1 MTTVAIN
8 RRYLWIGGIFL
19 IIVGLLVFTA
29 APAANRL
36 NSGSTWSH
44 SPDGYGAWYAHM
56 IEQGAPIQRWQ
67 RPLSEL
73 LEQVEQEQES
83 TPPTTLLQ
91 IYPGFATREQ
101 QMFSHSWQQDWLKA
115 GNRIIVLGLRE
126 PVTAAP
132 FTTLQ
137 TSADGAV
144 KVETRRRL
152 ETSKQWQVL
161 LGDDYGA
168 VVGQPPQD
176 SGEMV
181 LGVSP
186 FLAANAY
193 QQEAG
198 NFAFLEGLAIA
209 TGGPIWVD
217 EYLHGYKDSDV
228 VTQEVGGA
236 GGWLDYMAKTPWL
249 VLGVQIG
256 LIIGLGLIAQNRRP
270 GVKRTVKPAVVD
282 NSEAYIQAMA
292 GVLHKAASHDFVVDT
307 LTREERL
314 ALQKVLGLG
323 SVPVPDTV
331 LTTAWTQSTGQSA
344 ITVAVLTQPPP
355 LAHEKDLQAWL
366 GRLAHLRQIHQ
377 THRAR
382 TLPHE

>member
-1 MTTVAIN
+1 MTALTIN

-19 IIVGLLVFTA
+19 IIVGLMVFTT

-36 NSGSTWSH
+36 NSGSTWNQA
-44 SPDGYGAWYAHM
+44 PDGYGAWYAYM
-56 IEQGAPIQRWQ
+56 VEQGAPIQRWQ

-73 LEQVEQEQES
+73 LEQVEPEEEATS
-83 TPPTTLLQ
+83 PATLLQ
-91 IYPGFATREQ
+91 VYPGFATREQ
-101 QMFSHSWQQDWLKA
+101 QMLSRSWQQDWLQA
-115 GNRIIVLGLRE
+115 GNRVIVLGLRD

-137 TSADGAV
+137 TSADGTV

-152 ETSKQWQVL
+152 GTSKQWQVL
-161 LGDDYGA
+161 LGDNYGA
-168 VVGQPPQD
+168 VVAQPPQD
-176 SGEMV
+176 SGEIV

-193 QQEAG
+193 QQEEG

-209 TGGPIWVD
+209 QGGPIWVD

-228 VTQEVGGA
+228 ITQEIGGA
-236 GGWLDYMAKTPWL
+236 ESWLDYMAKTPWL
-249 VLGVQIG
+249 VLVVQIG
-256 LIIGLGLIAQNRRP
+256 LVFGLGLIAQNRRP

-331 LTTAWTQSTGQSA
+331 LTTAWTQATGQSA
-344 ITVAVLTQPPP
+344 NIVTVLTQPAT
-355 LAHEKDLQAWL
+355 LSHERDLQAWL
-366 GRLAHLRQIHQ
+366 GRLAHLRQLHQ